1 MILGIY
7 GASGLGTEFVG
18 LVTRSEVYLQK
29 EAVINHEEYKP
40 RWEDIIFID
49 DAPEKNGT
57 IFFELPVMNFDSAIE
72 KYGLDGIEFILAIGE
87 PAVKDIVFEK
97 LQNAGATVTNLI
109 YPEIIFPREYKHG
122 PGLVVHKGS
131 SIPPRS
137 EIGNNVLI
145 QGVAIMGHDIKLG
158 DNVVIS
164 SFAFVGGNTT
174 IGRNTYVGPQSCIR
188 NGIHIGENVIVG
200 MGSVVTKDVP
210 DNAVV
215 YGNPSKVKRYNE
227 NGRVFSK

>member
-18 LVTRSEVYLQK
+18 LVTRCETYLKK
-29 EAVINHEEYKP
+29 EAAINHEEYSP
-40 RWEDIIFID
+40 RYDDIVFID
-49 DAPEKNGT
+49 DAPDKNGT
-57 IFFELPVMNFDSAIE
+57 TFFELPVMSFDSAIE

-87 PAVKDIVFEK
+87 PAVKDIVFK
-97 LQNAGATVTNLI
+97 KVCDAGATVTNLI
-109 YPEIIFPREYKHG
+109 YPEIILPREYKHG

-131 SIPPRS
+131 GIPPRS
-137 EIGNNVLI
+137 DIGNNVLI
-145 QGVAIMGHDIKLG
+145 QGVAIMGHDVKLG

-174 IGRNTYVGPQSCIR
+174 IGRNTYVGPHSCIR
-188 NGIHIGENVIVG
+188 NGINIGENVIVG
-200 MGSVVTKDVP
+200 MGAVVTKDVP
-210 DNAVV
+210 DNAVI
-215 YGNPSKVKRYNE
+215 YGNPAKVMRYNE